1 MSEDRGAPQ
10 GAGERRRG
18 GFFADL
24 SPLRQSPA
32 FARLWAGSSIA
43 GIGAQVTVVTVGLH
57 IYHLTQ
63 STLAVSLVALWAIGP
78 MIIAGLYGGMLAD
91 VFDRR
96 KLALFTA
103 IAAWGSIGVMT
114 VIAFLGVE
122 VTWPYY
128 ALAAVNASAATIL
141 GATRS
146 AILPRILPLQ
156 LLPAAA
162 ALGGIGHGFSV
173 TLGPA
178 IAGLSVAG
186 VGYAW
191 TYLIDVVL
199 FSAAFLGIASLPPIE
214 PEGNAARPGLRSLVE
229 GWDFLRKAP
238 NIRATFLFDII
249 AMTLGQ
255 PRVVFP
261 AAGALVLGGGAVTVG
276 LLTAAY
282 AIGSLLCGVFS
293 GRLGAVRRQGR
304 AVTQAIAAYGA
315 AIACFGVVLCAAMLF
330 GQLGET
336 GAVRV
341 LPLTLACLALAA
353 AGAAD
358 EVSAVFRS
366 TILQAAAPDDVRG
379 RRQGIFFV
387 VVAGGPRVGDLYAG
401 LLATAVALW
410 APPLI
415 GGLAIIALMLVLAR
429 AYRSFL
435 TYDARHP
442 QP

>member
-1 MSEDRGAPQ
+1 MSGEPGA
-10 GAGERRRG
+10 ADDAANRSRR

-24 SPLRQSPA
+24 TPLRTSPA

-63 STLAVSLVALWAIGP
+63 STLAVALVALWAIGP
-78 MIIAGLYGGMLAD
+78 MIVAGLYGGMLAD

-103 IAAWGSIGVMT
+103 IAAWGSVGTMT
-114 VIAFLGVE
+114 VIAFLDVQ

-162 ALGGIGHGFSV
+162 ALSGIGHGFAV

-186 VGYAW
+186 VGFAW
-191 TYLIDVVL
+191 TYLIDVLL
-199 FSAAFLGIASLPPIE
+199 FSAAFLGIASLPAIE
-214 PEGNAARPGLRSLVE
+214 PEGNAARPGLGSLVE
-229 GWDFLRKAP
+229 GWNFLRAAP
-238 NIRATFLFDII
+238 NIRATFLFDIV

-261 AAGALVLGGGAVTVG
+261 AAGTLVLGGGAVTVG
-276 LLTAAY
+276 LLTASY

-293 GRLGAVRRQGR
+293 GRLGGVRRQGR
-304 AVTQAIAAYGA
+304 AVTQAIAAYGV
-315 AIACFGVVLCAAMLF
+315 AIAGFGAVLGSAMLF
-330 GQLGET
+330 GHLGD
-336 GAVRV
+336 GDAVRI
-341 LPLTLACLALAA
+341 LPLALACLALAS

-366 TILQAAAPDDVRG
+366 TILQAAAPDDMRG
-379 RRQGIFFV
+379 RLQGIFFV

-415 GGLAIIALMLVLAR
+415 GGLAIVALMLVLAR
-429 AYRSFL
+429 SYRSFL
-435 TYDARHP
+435 AYDARHP